1 MRAKGGV
8 LQRSRKENLKGDKMA
23 DFCQNGVITTLQKL
37 KERPI
42 EDIDRDL
49 KKISHD
55 RKMVLLLPALFSEF
69 EGPAMPRIIDVLRGV
84 GYLYKIV
91 LSLDRAD
98 QAQFLQVKKLMASL
112 PVDVRVV
119 WHDGPGMRS
128 LLKELLDSDFK
139 LDKPGKGRSV
149 WMSVGYILADRDVY
163 AIALHDCDIVN
174 YTREIPSRL
183 IYPVV
188 HPSLDFEFSKGY
200 YARLTDRLYGR
211 VMRLFYTPLIRALK
225 RILGY
230 NAFIEYLDNFRYALS
245 GEFAFTGNLAKGIQI
260 SPTWGLEVSLLSEV
274 YQKTSVNRI
283 CQVEVIET
291 YEHKHQVLD
300 KSDPAQGL
308 IRMATDI
315 AHAMF
320 RVLSQD
326 GLVMSEAFFR
336 TLLTSYIQESR
347 LAIEK
352 YYALALL
359 NGLTY
364 DRHVEIEAVD
374 AFVVSLK
381 VGMEEFVRD
390 PVGCPM
396 LPAWVRVWAAVP
408 DFSERLYD
416 VVEKDNR

>member
-1 MRAKGGV
+1 
-8 LQRSRKENLKGDKMA
+8 MA

-37 KERPI
+37 KKRRV

-49 KKISHD
+49 KRISRG

-69 EGPAMPRIIDVLRGV
+69 EGPAMPRIIEELKGV
-84 GYLYKIV
+84 EYLYKIV
-91 LSLDRAD
+91 LSLDRASE
-98 QAQFLQVKKLMASL
+98 AEFLQVKKIMASL
-112 PVDVRVV
+112 AVDVRVV
-119 WHDGPGMRS
+119 WHDGPGMQKM
-128 LLKELLDSDFK
+128 LKELIDSDFK
-139 LDKPGKGRSV
+139 MDQQGKGRSV
-149 WMSVGYILADRDVY
+149 WMSVGYILAERDVY

-174 YTREIPSRL
+174 YTREIASRL

-211 VMRLFYTPLIRALK
+211 VMRLFYTPLIRTLK

-245 GEFAFTGNLAKGIQI
+245 GEFAFTCNLAKGIRI
-260 SPTWGLEVSLLSEV
+260 SPTWGLEISMLSEV

-291 YEHKHQVLD
+291 YEHKHQLLERN
-300 KSDPAQGL
+300 DPGRGL

-315 AHAMF
+315 GHALF
-320 RVLSQD
+320 RVLSED

-347 LAIEK
+347 IAIEK

-364 DRHVEIEAVD
+364 DRHEEIEAVD

-381 VGMEEFVRD
+381 IAMEEFVKD

-396 LPAWVRVWAAVP
+396 LAAWVRVWAAMP
-408 DFSERLYD
+408 GFSERLYSI
-416 VVEKDNR
+416 VEKDNR